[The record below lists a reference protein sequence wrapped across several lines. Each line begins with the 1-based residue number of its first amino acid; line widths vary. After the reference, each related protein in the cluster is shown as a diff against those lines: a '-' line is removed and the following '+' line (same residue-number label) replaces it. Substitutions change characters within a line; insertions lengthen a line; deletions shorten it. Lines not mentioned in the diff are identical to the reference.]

1 MTPTQRRRQRKQT
14 ERYNAL
20 VTDQIR
26 LCNRVLELE
35 RFISRSNVSSGKDSV
50 LGGNTK

>member
-1 MTPTQRRRQRKQT
+1 MTPAQRRRQRKQT

-20 VTDQIR
+20 VVDQIK

-35 RFISRSNVSSGKDSV
+35 RFISRSNLSSGKNSV
-50 LGGNTK
+50 LGGDTK

>member
-1 MTPTQRRRQRKQT
+1 MTPAQRRRQRKQA
-14 ERYNAL
+14 ERYNEL

-35 RFISRSNVSSGKDSV
+35 RFISRSKLLGREAGV
-50 LGGNTK
+50 LGGHSK

>member
-1 MTPTQRRRQRKQT
+1 MTPAQRRRQRKQT
-14 ERYNAL
+14 ERYNEL
-20 VTDQIR
+20 VVDQIR

-35 RFISRSNVSSGKDSV
+35 RFISRSNLSGGKDSV

>member
-1 MTPTQRRRQRKQT
+1 MTPAKRRRQRKQT

-35 RFISRSNVSSGKDSV
+35 RFISRSNVLGRENSL
-50 LGGNTK
+50 LGGDTK

>member
-1 MTPTQRRRQRKQT
+1 MTPAQRRRQRKQT
-14 ERYNAL
+14 ERYNEL
-20 VTDQIR
+20 VVDQIK

-35 RFISRSNVSSGKDSV
+35 RFISRSNLSSRKDSV

>member
-1 MTPTQRRRQRKQT
+1 MTPAQRRRQRKQA

-20 VTDQIR
+20 VVDQIR
-26 LCNRVLELE
+26 VINRVLELE
-35 RFISRSNVSSGKDSV
+35 RFISRSNLSSGKNSL

>member
-1 MTPTQRRRQRKQT
+1 MTPAQRRRQRKQT
-14 ERYNAL
+14 ERYNEL

-35 RFISRSNVSSGKDSV
+35 RFISRSKLPGREVGV
-50 LGGNTK
+50 LGGHSE